1 MYLYYTTIKFF
12 KITTPRNRGCPL
24 LDDTVD
30 LLTNSHQFCVSDGV
44 VIVSTK
50 ASIMILSQIIYPNIT
65 NILHQHLRLFGCLPD
80 GT

>member
-1 MYLYYTTIKFF
+1 MYLYYATIKLF
-12 KITTPRNRGCPL
+12 KIISTTPRSRGCPL

-50 ASIMILSQIIYPNIT
+50 DSIMTLSQII
-65 NILHQHLRLFGCLPD
+65 
-80 GT
+80 